1 MNSHFTSV
9 LHATSR
15 AEMAAMV
22 IFHLARNYYVEK
34 VPEVLVCLSIHLFY
48 NKNRDE
54 QKIRHYYLPPFR
66 MLGDSLG
73 RLVS

>member
-22 IFHLARNYYVEK
+22 IFHFARNYYVEK
-34 VPEVLVCLSIHLFY
+34 VPEVLVCLSIHLFIT
-48 NKNRDE
+48 
-54 QKIRHYYLPPFR
+54 KIGTKRRFVIIIYRHLECWETR
-66 MLGDSLG
+66 
-73 RLVS
+73 